1 MEALEYINSL
11 IEERDELKK
20 LCKSQ
25 KETIQLMKRE
35 LLKKDKKIL
44 KLEKTTTNTSTKNQ
58 KEIDKIKSEFESL
71 KVKYAD
77 LQHIYGGVVEE
88 NDELK
93 SILNSLEKMCDSD

>member
-20 LCKSQ
+20 LCKAQ

-35 LLKKDKKIL
+35 LLKKDKKII
-44 KLEKTTTNTSTKNQ
+44 KLEKTTNNTKMQ
-58 KEIDKIKSEFESL
+58 KEIDKIKGEFESL
-71 KVKYAD
+71 KVKYED
-77 LQHIYGGVVEE
+77 LQHIDGGVVEE

-93 SILNSLEKMCDSD
+93 SILNSLERMCDSD

>member
-20 LCKSQ
+20 LCKAQ

-44 KLEKTTTNTSTKNQ
+44 KLEKTTTNTKMQ
-58 KEIDKIKSEFESL
+58 KEIDKIKGEFESL
-71 KVKYAD
+71 KVKYED
-77 LQHIYGGVVEE
+77 LQHTYGGVVEE

-93 SILNSLEKMCDSD
+93 SILNSLERMCDSD

>member
-20 LCKSQ
+20 LCKAQ

-35 LLKKDKKIL
+35 LLKKDKKII

-77 LQHIYGGVVEE
+77 LQYIYGGVVEE